1 MPLSEVY
8 NGNTPQLYPQKPPL
22 QQVLYQAYTHAKH
35 GYRKPQ
41 DESYHDQCMLCRP
54 PLPVKHIPSDMT
66 HKRLKQ
72 LTV

>member
-35 GYRKPQ
+35 GYRKP
-41 DESYHDQCMLCRP
+41 
-54 PLPVKHIPSDMT
+54 
-66 HKRLKQ
+66 
-72 LTV
+72 